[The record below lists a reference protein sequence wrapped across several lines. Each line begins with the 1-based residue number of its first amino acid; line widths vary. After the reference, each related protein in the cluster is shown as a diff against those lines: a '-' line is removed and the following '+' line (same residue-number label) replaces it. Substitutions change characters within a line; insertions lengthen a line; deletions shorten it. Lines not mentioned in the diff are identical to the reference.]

1 VRAVSTSRHPVSA
14 NRRRT
19 RVLAGALA
27 TCAALLLAAGCGGDD
42 GEDSAATGGG
52 SADDGTTITM
62 WTRAATQAQ
71 SERLVEAY
79 NASHKNQVELTV
91 IPTDNYQPRIAAAAG
106 GRNLPDVFA
115 SDVIYAPNYT
125 SQGLYLDV
133 TDRIEAL
140 PFKDSLAPS
149 HMRLG
154 TYEDRMYTV
163 PHTLDLSVLFWNKDL
178 YRKAGLD
185 PEQPPTTLAEFAEHA
200 RTIREKIG
208 GNTYGTHWGGN
219 CPGCYVFT
227 FWPWVW
233 ASGEEIMNEDG
244 TESTIDTPAMAETF
258 STYNELFRDG
268 VPNPPTKG
276 EQGPTWTG
284 FFGKG
289 NIGVMPMPSTTLG
302 LMPKKLDIGVAP
314 IPGLEGGGS
323 SFVGGDVLGVS
334 ATTENADAAWD
345 FVSWTVSDEAQ
356 VEVLAKNKDV
366 VARTDLAD
374 NEYSSQDPRV
384 QTINELVEKGETP
397 YSLNFGEVYN
407 DPNGPWLKVA
417 RDATFGDD
425 VEGALAEGKEALTAG
440 LSAQ

>member
-1 VRAVSTSRHPVSA
+1 
-14 NRRRT
+14 
-19 RVLAGALA
+19 
-27 TCAALLLAAGCGGDD
+27 
-42 GEDSAATGGG
+42 
-52 SADDGTTITM
+52 M

-125 SQGLYLDV
+125 SQGLYLDI
-133 TDRIEAL
+133 TDRIDAL
-140 PFKDSLAPS
+140 PFADSLAPS
-149 HMRLG
+149 HMKLG
-154 TYEDRMYTV
+154 TYEDSKYTV

-185 PEQPPTTLAEFAEHA
+185 PEQPPTTLAEFADHA

-258 STYNELFRDG
+258 STYNELARDD

-314 IPGLEGGGS
+314 IPGLDGGES
-323 SFVGGDVLGVS
+323 TFVGGDVLGIS
-334 ATTENADAAWD
+334 ATTDNADAAWD
-345 FVSWTVSDEAQ
+345 FVSWTVGDEAQ

-366 VARTDLAD
+366 VGRTDLAD

-384 QTINELVEKGETP
+384 QTINELVGKGETP

-425 VEGALAEGKEALTAG
+425 VEGALSQGKEALTEG

>member
-1 VRAVSTSRHPVSA
+1 MSPQIA
-14 NRRRT
+14 RR
-19 RVLAGALA
+19 LAGALA
-27 TCAALLLAAGCGGDD
+27 ACAALAFAAGCGGDD
-42 GEDSAATGGG
+42 DDGG
-52 SADDGTTITM
+52 SAASGGSVDDGTTITM

-79 NASHKNQVELTV
+79 NASHKNKVELTV

-125 SQGLYLDV
+125 SEGLYMDI
-133 TDRIEAL
+133 TDRIDAL
-140 PFKDSLAPS
+140 PYKDSLAPS

-154 TYEDRMYTV
+154 TYEDRKYTV

-178 YRKAGLD
+178 YREAGLD
-185 PEQPPTTLAEFAEHA
+185 PEQPPTSLEEFAEHA

-233 ASGEEIMNEDG
+233 ASGEQIMNEDG

-258 STYNELFRDG
+258 ATYGELFREG

-314 IPGLEGGGS
+314 IPGLDGGES
-323 SFVGGDVLGVS
+323 TFVGGDVLGIS

-345 FVSWTVSDEAQ
+345 FVSWTLSDEAQ

-366 VARTDLAD
+366 VSRTDLAD
-374 NEYSSQDPRV
+374 NEYSSEDERV
-384 QTINELVEKGETP
+384 QTINELVAKGETP
-397 YSLNFGEVYN
+397 YALNFGEVYN

-417 RDATFGDD
+417 RDATFGSD
-425 VEGALAEGKEALTAG
+425 VDGALAEGKESLTAG
-440 LSAQ
+440 LSQR